1 MEISFDGVLA
11 DFEAGLFEQAEIGCR
26 ALIGTQSSDPD
37 VYHLLGAVLCKLDRL
52 EEAVTAFRQA
62 TKLAPGDGEIF
73 ANLGAALEAQGDFV
87 AAEDAYCHALEL
99 GETDSEILYGA
110 ALAAKMSGKIDTA
123 VKLLEAPAQLH
134 KNDLRVWNL
143 LAVCRMESGNIK
155 GAARAFKHL
164 LKIEPNDLNIV
175 GNYAVVLAK
184 LGRREEAKIL
194 FAKAVSQPNADASCL
209 LNFGM
214 LLQEGG
220 EETQALKMYQRA
232 AERDPESPLICEAFA
247 KLARRHHQDVRVIE
261 HLNETVS
268 EHPALDFAWFYL
280 AVALLAKGD
289 LGPGGDAM
297 ARYLELD
304 PSDRLG
310 GRLKLGA
317 SGVEDIPNRATSAY
331 LKNFYRIRA
340 HTWDQTVKENYNGH
354 ELILAAVKESVREI
368 GHNGHVLDVG
378 CGSGS
383 LGIRLKS
390 LVKRLDGVDISP
402 EMAAVAESKGV
413 YEAIE
418 VADLVDFLSRKHEA
432 YDLIVSA
439 AVLFHFRALDKV
451 LTVMANALRRSGQLI
466 FTVFKSTD
474 GTSRLNEHNF
484 FEHPWLE
491 IKAAITAAGLTPV
504 SVTEAIHEYSSDNE
518 PRECFCVRCHFE

>member
-26 ALIGTQSSDPD
+26 LLIGTQSNDPD

-52 EEAVTAFRQA
+52 EEAVDAFQQA
-62 TKLAPGDGEIF
+62 TELAPDDGEVF

-87 AAEDAYCHALEL
+87 AAENAYCHALEL
-99 GETDSEILYGA
+99 GETDIEILYGA
-110 ALAAKMSGKIDTA
+110 ALAAKMSGKIDKA
-123 VKLLEAPAQLH
+123 VKLLETLAQQH
-134 KNDLRVWNL
+134 KNDLRTWNL
-143 LAVCRMESGNIK
+143 LAVCRMETGNVK

-164 LKIEPNDLNIV
+164 LKIEPDDLNIL

-184 LGRREEAKIL
+184 LGRRDEAKVI
-194 FAKAVSQPNADASCL
+194 FEKAVSQPTVDASCL

-220 EETQALKMYQRA
+220 EDRQALKMYQRA
-232 AERDPESPLICEAFA
+232 AERDPESSLICEAFA
-247 KLARRHHQDVRVIE
+247 KLARRHRLDDRVIE
-261 HLNETVS
+261 HLTETVS
-268 EHPALDFAWFYL
+268 KHPALDFAWFYL
-280 AVALLAKGD
+280 AVAFLAKGD
-289 LGPGGDAM
+289 LRLGSNAM
-297 ARYLELD
+297 SRYLELD
-304 PSDRLG
+304 PFDRLG

-317 SGVEDIPNRATSAY
+317 SGVEDIPDRPTTAY

-340 HTWDQTVKENYNGH
+340 HTWDETVKENYNGH
-354 ELILAAVKESVREI
+354 ELILTAVEESVREI
-368 GHNGHVLDVG
+368 GCDGHVLDAG

-383 LGIRLKS
+383 LGKRLRS

-413 YEAIE
+413 YEVIE

-466 FTVFKSTD
+466 FTVFKSSD

-491 IKAAITAAGLTPV
+491 IEAAVISAGLTPV
-504 SVTEAIHEYSSDNE
+504 SVTEAIHEYSSDDE

>member
-1 MEISFDGVLA
+1 MEISFDDVLA

-26 ALIGTQSSDPD
+26 ALLGTYSNDPD
-37 VYHLLGAVLCKLDRL
+37 VYHLLGAVLCKLDRF

-62 TKLAPGDGEIF
+62 AKLAPGDGEVF
-73 ANLGAALEAQGDFV
+73 ANLGAALEARGDFI

-99 GETDSEILYGA
+99 GETDIEILYGA
-110 ALAAKMSGKIDTA
+110 ALAAKMSGNTDTA
-123 VKLLEAPAQLH
+123 VELLEAHAQQH
-134 KNDLRVWNL
+134 QNDLRVWNL
-143 LAVCRMESGNIK
+143 LAVCQMESGNIK
-155 GAARAFKHL
+155 GAAHAFKHL
-164 LKIEPNDLNIV
+164 LTIEPDDVNVL

-184 LGRREEAKIL
+184 LGRREEAKGL
-194 FAKAVSQPNADASCL
+194 FAKAVLQPGVDASCL

-232 AERDPESPLICEAFA
+232 AESDPESPLICEAFA

-280 AVALLAKGD
+280 SVALLAEGD
-289 LGPGGDAM
+289 LRSGGDAM
-297 ARYLELD
+297 ARYIELD

-317 SGVEDIPNRATSAY
+317 SGAEDIPNRPTSAY

-354 ELILAAVKESVREI
+354 DLILAAVEESIREI
-368 GHNGHVLDVG
+368 GRNGHVLDVG

-383 LGIRLKS
+383 LGKRLKS

-402 EMAAVAESKGV
+402 EMAAVAKSKGV
-413 YEAIE
+413 YEVIE
-418 VADLVDFLSRKHEA
+418 VADLVDFLSQKHEA

-439 AVLFHFRALDKV
+439 AVLFHFRSLDKV
-451 LTVMANALRRSGQLI
+451 LILMANALRHSGQLI
-466 FTVFKSTD
+466 FTVFKSAD

-484 FEHPWLE
+484 FEHPWSE
-491 IKAAITAAGLTPV
+491 IKAAIIAAGLTPV
-504 SVTEAIHEYSSDNE
+504 SVNEAIHEYSSDDE
-518 PRECFCVRCHFE
+518 PRECFCVRCHFK